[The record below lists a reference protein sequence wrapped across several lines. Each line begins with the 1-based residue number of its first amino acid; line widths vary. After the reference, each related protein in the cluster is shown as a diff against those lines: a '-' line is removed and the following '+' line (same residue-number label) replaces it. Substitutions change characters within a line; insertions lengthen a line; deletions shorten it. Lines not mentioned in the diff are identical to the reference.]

1 MDATASS
8 NVTEEQSGRLA
19 QPLRRRSRR
28 YRHISVWLRRKQHR
42 WRDRSLT
49 LLLVVQLVLT
59 FGIVPLTASG
69 LQLPTGLPVLL
80 LTLFMSLTI
89 VMARGSWA
97 IGAGLGTFVMNAAL
111 ATWRRSHSGFAA
123 DILFDLS
130 ALVTFSVLSGVVGTA
145 VFRPGRVNSHRV
157 RGALVLYLNLG
168 LLFALLHRIVA
179 EFLPGAY
186 THLPDPAH
194 APAFRA
200 TLDYFSFTT
209 LTSVGYGDIV
219 PVHPIARSLATFEA
233 CAGQLL
239 PTLLIGRV
247 VMLAMRE

>member
-1 MDATASS
+1 MQRGDVRVEIALP
-8 NVTEEQSGRLA
+8 GHK
-19 QPLRRRSRR
+19 LRRRSRG
-28 YRHISVWLRRKQHR
+28 YRKVSLWLRRRQHR

-49 LLLVVQLVLT
+49 LLLIVQLITT

-69 LQLPTGLPVLL
+69 LRLANGLPLL
-80 LTLFMSLTI
+80 LLSLFMSVTI
-89 VMARGSWA
+89 VMARGTWA
-97 IGAGLGTFVMNAAL
+97 IGAGLGFFVANAAL
-111 ATWRRSHSGFAA
+111 ATWRRSHGGFIA
-123 DILFDLS
+123 DILVDLS
-130 ALVTFSVLSGVVGTA
+130 ALFTFGVLSGLVGAA

-168 LLFALLHRIVA
+168 LLFALLHRMVA
-179 EFLPGAY
+179 EFIPGAY
-186 THLPDPAH
+186 THLPDPAQ
-194 APAFRA
+194 AAAFRA
-200 TLDYFSFTT
+200 TLDYYSFST

-219 PVHPIARSLATFEA
+219 PVHPIARSLAALEA